1 MHARPHPSSRAR
13 TETSG
18 RWARTSVRLTCSR
31 GRCAGLATAGGSLQA
46 RRHSRNPG
54 GDRPGHC
61 DVDVA
66 TYQDHLRA
74 KALALAPARPDT
86 LHIYANLLAAVGRLE
101 QSLAT
106 ILWLNGQDDAAIA
119 LLEASPLGM
128 SVGIALCGFMLRPAV
143 TTPRPVYSRRAR
155 KGYCFRERWRQRS
168 AYGVQDRTQP
178 APSRRSTSTSS

>member
-1 MHARPHPSSRAR
+1 M
-13 TETSG
+13 
-18 RWARTSVRLTCSR
+18 
-31 GRCAGLATAGGSLQA
+31 
-46 RRHSRNPG
+46 
-54 GDRPGHC
+54 
-61 DVDVA
+61 A

-74 KALALAPARPDT
+74 KALALDPARPDT
-86 LHIYANLLAAVGRLE
+86 LHIYANLLAAVGRLKE
-101 QSLAT
+101 SLVMARQLLDQEPYVPIYSANAAT